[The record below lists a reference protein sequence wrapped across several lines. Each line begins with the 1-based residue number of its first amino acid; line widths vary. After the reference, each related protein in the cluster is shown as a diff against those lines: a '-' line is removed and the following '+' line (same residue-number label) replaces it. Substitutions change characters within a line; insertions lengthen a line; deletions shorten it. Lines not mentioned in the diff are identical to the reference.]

1 MIGPGDIV
9 IVHAV
14 QVVVRVIEKNKRGR
28 THAISKFKDFND
40 MVEYAHDIAKKDAK
54 IYLRLHNQNKI
65 IKDQDG
71 WSDVGHN
78 ARILVTGMIEP
89 ALVNDDAIKKGQV
102 KFMALPEPPVEDDD
116 AIETDPSQVH
126 GTCLG
131 G

>member
-1 MIGPGDIV
+1 MID
-9 IVHAV
+9 
-14 QVVVRVIEKNKRGR
+14 
-28 THAISKFKDFND
+28 KFEHFKD
-40 MVEYAHDIAKKDAK
+40 MVEFAHDIANEDVE
-54 IYLRLHNQNKI
+54 IYLRLPNKNKI

-89 ALVNDDAIKKGQV
+89 ALVNEDAIKKGQV
-102 KFMALPEPPVEDDD
+102 KFMALPEPPVVNED